1 LPELPLAPVDRL
13 IRKAGASRVSENA
26 AEALR
31 EILEEI
37 AIEVSREAIELAN
50 HAERKTVTAD
60 DIKLAAKRL
69 LKMIRYGV

>member
-1 LPELPLAPVDRL
+1 MPELPLAPVDRL